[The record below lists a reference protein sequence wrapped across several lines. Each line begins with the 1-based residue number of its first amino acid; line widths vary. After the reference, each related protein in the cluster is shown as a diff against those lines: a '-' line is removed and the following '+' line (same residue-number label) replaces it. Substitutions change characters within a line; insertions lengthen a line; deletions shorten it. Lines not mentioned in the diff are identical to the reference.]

1 MIAGLEP
8 VRRLFCVALIAVA
21 SCLSAGSLLSQ
32 AAGKGPQ
39 AAQASCK
46 AGVSATLQGDK
57 AHPAKTLGWLD
68 TELYFGLGP
77 ADDAAKGVS
86 EQEWRAFLD
95 KEVTPRFPSGLS
107 VFEVY
112 GQWQGKQ
119 EKAPERIR
127 SKMLT
132 ILCPK
137 TAANE
142 AAIEAIRKAWKVKTG
157 DQSVLRVSRVAD
169 VSF

>member
-1 MIAGLEP
+1 MMISRIRSFSGVVLVGL
-8 VRRLFCVALIAVA
+8 VVGLSQGSVLVQAVA
-21 SCLSAGSLLSQ
+21 QTGS
-32 AAGKGPQ
+32 
-39 AAQASCK
+39 K
-46 AGVSATLQGDK
+46 AGVSATLHGDK
-57 AHPAKTLGWLD
+57 AHPAKTLGWVD

-77 ADDAAKGVS
+77 AEDAARGVS
-86 EQEWRAFLD
+86 EQDWRAFLD

-112 GQWQGKQ
+112 GQWQGKE

-132 ILCPK
+132 ILYPK

-142 AAIEAIRKAWKVKTG
+142 AAIEAIRKAWKAKTG
-157 DQSVLRVSRVAD
+157 DQSVLRVSRAAD